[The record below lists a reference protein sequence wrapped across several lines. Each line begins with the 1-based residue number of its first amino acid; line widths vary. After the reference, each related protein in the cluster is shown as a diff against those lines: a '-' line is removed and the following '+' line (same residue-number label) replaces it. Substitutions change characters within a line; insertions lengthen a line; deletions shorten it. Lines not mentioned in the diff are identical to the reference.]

1 MPKPHDIF
9 MTWKMNG
16 QLENKLATIE
26 SLASK
31 RVIQSEIANQL
42 GISSKTFIKLKK
54 KYPEIVEALNKGEE
68 SLKVN
73 IMDAILK
80 RALGFKETDE
90 VQVLEMVNG
99 KQKKKITKT
108 TKYYPPD
115 IEAGK
120 YILIVKFGKDFSPKK
135 FELDLMKERID
146 KKDENWI
153 KEGEDKDV

>member
-1 MPKPHDIF
+1 MI
-9 MTWKMNG
+9 N
-16 QLENKLATIE
+16 TIT
-26 SLASK
+26 SK
-31 RVIQSEIANQL
+31 
-42 GISSKTFIKLKK
+42 
-54 KYPEIVEALNKGEE
+54 
-68 SLKVN
+68 
-73 IMDAILK
+73 
-80 RALGFKETDE
+80 
-90 VQVLEMVNG
+90 G
-99 KQKKKITKT
+99 KKKKITKT